1 MERVDSDEL
10 LLMGYVARAHG
21 VRGAFKVVPETDD
34 PTRFETLE
42 TIYVG
47 RSPETARP
55 VRLQRVQYQPTRRG
69 LIVLLQV
76 AEVTDR
82 DAAQALR
89 GLRVYARQSDLPPLA
104 EGEFFLHDLIGL
116 RVETE
121 AGETVGTVVEVLE
134 MPAHLIYVVGRPGRP
149 HAMVPDVEVFVRE
162 LDLEGR
168 RLVIRPIEGLLD

>member
-1 MERVDSDEL
+1 MQRVDPDEL

-21 VRGAFKVVPETDD
+21 IRGVLKVIPETDD

-42 TIYVG
+42 TIYIG
-47 RSPETARP
+47 RSPETAQP
-55 VRLQRVQYQPTRRG
+55 VHLQHVHYQPSQRG
-69 LIVLLQV
+69 LMVLLQV
-76 AEVTDR
+76 AEVTSR

-89 GLRVYARQSDLPPLA
+89 GLRIYARQSDLPPLA
-104 EGEFFLHDLIGL
+104 EGEFFLHDLVGL
-116 RVETE
+116 QVETE
-121 AGETVGTVVEVLE
+121 TGESVGTVVEVLE
-134 MPAHLIYVVGRPGRP
+134 LPAHLIYVVSRPGRP

>member
-1 MERVDSDEL
+1 MERIDPDEL

-21 VRGAFKVVPETDD
+21 IRGAFKVVPETDD

-42 TIYVG
+42 TIYIG
-47 RSPETARP
+47 RSPATARP
-55 VRLQRVQYQPTRRG
+55 VRLRRVQYQPTRRG
-69 LIVLLQV
+69 LLVLLQV

-89 GLRVYARQSDLPPLA
+89 GMRVYARQADLPPLA
-104 EGEFFLHDLIGL
+104 EGEFFLHDLVGL
-116 RVETE
+116 QVETE
-121 AGETVGTVVEVLE
+121 AGEPVGTVVEVLE
-134 MPAHLIYVVGRPGRP
+134 MPAHLIYVVRRPGRP
-149 HAMVPDVEVFVRE
+149 NAMIPDVEVFVRE

>member
-1 MERVDSDEL
+1 MQRVDPDEL

-34 PTRFETLE
+34 PRRFEALE

-47 RSPETARP
+47 RSPESVRP
-55 VRLQRVQYQPTRRG
+55 VRLRRVQYQPTRRG

-76 AEVTDR
+76 EEITDR

-104 EGEFFLHDLIGL
+104 EGEFFLHDLVGL

-121 AGETVGTVVEVLE
+121 AGELVGTVVEVLE

-149 HAMVPDVEVFVRE
+149 HAMVPDVDVFVRE